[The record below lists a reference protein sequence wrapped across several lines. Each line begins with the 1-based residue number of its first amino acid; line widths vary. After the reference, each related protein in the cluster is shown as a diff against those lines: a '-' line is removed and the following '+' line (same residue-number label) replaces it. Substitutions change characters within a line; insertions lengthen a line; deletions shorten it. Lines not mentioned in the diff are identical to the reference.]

1 MSEHPYITPETNLG
15 LDLMRATEA
24 AALSAGLWAG
34 RGQKESGD
42 GAAVASLRNVLN
54 NVPMRGTIV
63 IGEGE
68 KDEAPMLAN
77 GEKVG
82 TGFGP
87 EVDIAVDP
95 VDGTRLLAWGM
106 RNSIAV
112 LAAAEGGSMYDP
124 TECFYMDKLVVG
136 AEGADVIELEAPIGE
151 NIRRVAK
158 AKGVAVDDITVA
170 VLNRERHEQLTR
182 DIRDAGARTRMITDG
197 DVAAAVSAAMLDT
210 EIDLVAGIGG
220 SPEGVVMAA
229 AMICLGGR
237 ILAQLKPTSPEE
249 RERTIAAGHDPD
261 RILDTKDLVRSDNV
275 IFVATGI
282 TEGDLVRGVR
292 YFPNGGAQTH
302 SVVMRSRSGTVRYV
316 RAIHNLGKVNRLR
329 AEAADAQDVF
339 SN

>member
-1 MSEHPYITPETNLG
+1 
-15 LDLMRATEA
+15 
-24 AALSAGLWAG
+24 
-34 RGQKESGD
+34 
-42 GAAVASLRNVLN
+42 
-54 NVPMRGTIV
+54 
-63 IGEGE
+63 
-68 KDEAPMLAN
+68 
-77 GEKVG
+77 
-82 TGFGP
+82 
-87 EVDIAVDP
+87 
-95 VDGTRLLAWGM
+95 
-106 RNSIAV
+106 
-112 LAAAEGGSMYDP
+112 MYDP

-292 YFPNGGAQTH
+292 YFPNGGAQTQ